1 YRTGDVVR
9 WRSDGQLEFLAR
21 ADAQVK
27 VRGFRIEPG
36 EIEAVLAG
44 DEAVGQAVVQVRED
58 RPGDK
63 RLVAYLIPATTTTT
77 TTTGAG
83 VGVGVGVDVGQ
94 VLAGARD
101 RLPDYMVPSAL
112 VVLERLPLT
121 PNGKVDRKALP
132 APDYTTTLT
141 RRAPRTPREEIL
153 CELFTEVLGVTDIGI
168 DDSFFS
174 LGGHSLLATRL
185 ISRIRTTLGLELGI
199 RALFE
204 SPTVAGLSART
215 DRETS
220 LARQPLTS
228 RPRPET
234 VPVSFAQRRLWFLG
248 QLEGPSGTYNIP
260 MSLRLRGQLDIGA
273 LRLALTDVVGRHESL
288 RTLFPQTDG
297 QPRQHVVEGDA
308 AVLPL
313 TVTESVTEE
322 ELPEALAREARTGF
336 DLARDLPLRVRLF
349 VLGPKEYVLL
359 AVVHHIA
366 ADGWSMTPFARDL
379 STAY

>member
-1 YRTGDVVR
+1 
-9 WRSDGQLEFLAR
+9 
-21 ADAQVK
+21 
-27 VRGFRIEPG
+27 
-36 EIEAVLAG
+36 
-44 DEAVGQAVVQVRED
+44 
-58 RPGDK
+58 
-63 RLVAYLIPATTTTT
+63 
-77 TTTGAG
+77 
-83 VGVGVGVDVGQ
+83 
-94 VLAGARD
+94 
-101 RLPDYMVPSAL
+101 
-112 VVLERLPLT
+112 
-121 PNGKVDRKALP
+121 
-132 APDYTTTLT
+132 
-141 RRAPRTPREEIL
+141 RAPRTPREEIL
-153 CELFTEVLGVTDIGI
+153 CELFAEVLGVTDIGI

-185 ISRIRTTLGLELGI
+185 ISRIRTTLDVELTI

-204 SPTVAGLSART
+204 TPTVAGLA
-215 DRETS
+215 EHLQTS
-220 LARQPLTS
+220 NAHTTRPKLTTQT
-228 RPRPET
+228 RPET

-260 MSLRLRGQLDIGA
+260 LALRLRGQLDVDA
-273 LRLALTDVVGRHESL
+273 LRLAVGDVVGRHESL

-313 TVTESVTEE
+313 TVTESVTED

-349 VLGPKEYVLL
+349 VLGPMEYVLL

-379 STAY
+379 STAYQART